1 MSRCYLSKKIFSFN
15 KANISIFLKKNLK
28 GVAALLVHVARVD
41 EAYTDKEKQ
50 IIKSFINSFN
60 ESDSDLIL
68 KEAEELESNSNQL
81 LSFTRAVKDQEL
93 EVKKEIIEHLWK
105 IIISDQNVDHYEAN
119 LMRRICGL
127 IYFPDKLCGEIKIK
141 VLGKTS

>member
-1 MSRCYLSKKIFSFN
+1 MDKE
-15 KANISIFLKKNLK
+15 NLK
-28 GVAALLVHVARVD
+28 GVTALLVHVARVD

>member
-1 MSRCYLSKKIFSFN
+1 MDKE
-15 KANISIFLKKNLK
+15 NLK

-60 ESDSDLIL
+60 ESDGDLIL
-68 KEAEELESNSNQL
+68 KGAEELESNSNQL
-81 LSFTRAVKDQEL
+81 LSFTRAIKDQEL
-93 EVKKEIIEHLWK
+93 EVKKEIIEHLWQ

-141 VLGKTS
+141 VLNSK